1 MTVISDP
8 EGQFYTMT
16 AFNETI
22 AVVEPETSIFDPQII
37 FLYLFLLA
45 AFVGTSYFIYTTWLA
60 PLFPHQRRGGK
71 SGERSKLPSR
81 STKKAD
87 PTGQITVSAE
97 STPADGIAVT
107 TGAKPAYDESWI
119 PEHHIKKPAAKKVGS
134 GTPIKTK
141 NRGKE

>member
-1 MTVISDP
+1 MRFLPESASPSISSLL
-8 EGQFYTMT
+8 
-16 AFNETI
+16 TI
-22 AVVEPETSIFDPQII
+22 GNPCSI

-45 AFVGTSYFIYTTWLA
+45 AFVGTAYFIYTTWLA
-60 PLFPHQRRGGK
+60 PLFPHQRRGKGAK
-71 SGERSKLPSR
+71 PFSR

-87 PTGQITVSAE
+87 ATGQAAVSAD
-97 STPADGIAVT
+97 SAPADGIAVT

-119 PEHHIKKPAAKKVGS
+119 PEHHIKKPAAKKVGG